1 MRIEVTLGQ
10 NCTSLASTWWL
21 RFNVCHFIILWW
33 VSSHIE
39 FLILRY
45 LGNIISL
52 IISSIMNLLGIWF
65 VSIMSAYQM
74 QIFVK
79 NTFLS
84 LMRMATNRHFVANM
98 LKHISK
104 IISISSYNTI
114 ISRLVPTR
122 HVCHILAFIPVV
134 LQIWILCFL
143 QLN

>member
-10 NCTSLASTWWL
+10 NCTSLASTWRL

-52 IISSIMNLLGIWF
+52 IICSIMNLLGIWF
-65 VSIMSAYQM
+65 ISIMSAYQM

-84 LMRMATNRHFVANM
+84 LMRMATNRHFVADM

-104 IISISSYNTI
+104 IISISSYYTI